1 MIAQDIQWCI
11 TVIRNASIRAKQKNR
26 RFHREVL
33 TDTSF
38 EAVLST
44 HDDLELVEYLS
55 SLPKIES
62 NILYFTFILDLTQQ
76 EIANQLKISQ
86 QQVSKVKRRALSSL
100 YKDVI

>member
-26 RFHREVL
+26 RFYREVL
-33 TDTSF
+33 TDTSL

-44 HDDLELVEYLS
+44 HDDLELVEFLS

-86 QQVSKVKRRALSSL
+86 QQVSRVKRRALSSL